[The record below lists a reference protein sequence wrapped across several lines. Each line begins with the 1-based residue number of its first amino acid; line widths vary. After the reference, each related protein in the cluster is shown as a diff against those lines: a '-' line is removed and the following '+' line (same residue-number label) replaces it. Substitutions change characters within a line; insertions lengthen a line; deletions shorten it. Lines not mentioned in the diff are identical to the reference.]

1 VRIRTKFLAVLL
13 VELISFMALSGLS
26 VATFTRVRQMKLVVE
41 QGTQLIARSRQVYGL
56 LKDVV
61 FDLFTPES
69 YQALRS
75 VVLAP
80 RSLVTGREFAHETGL
95 FSDEYQ
101 AFMGDPRVKGILA
114 RDKDLAS
121 IYQTASPLA
130 DLAFVKFQRLSGL
143 FDRARELAPTNDRD
157 LYMIIQESKDESLY
171 GIFGEIRDSSFYLNN
186 IFESFLSRFVY
197 GIKLEAERLE
207 RAVTFGFAVAVVFL
221 GAVTILLIYFLTAG
235 ILDSI
240 RNLQRAIGRLAE
252 GDFSVQVPIRSRDEL
267 GALGRDFQR
276 LAGDLK
282 KHVES
287 IPSILKDV
295 NEALPEDP
303 ATETILE
310 ILSDALLREGG
321 ARCVCVLMREGEA
334 LRMAAKSG
342 FDPLPSW
349 DKGTARAESE
359 LGSVLPAPTSTVFI
373 ADATA
378 GEPELAAFR
387 FEGTLV
393 SLILTPM
400 TVRKKAAG
408 YFLFARDDRSFT
420 DLERSRLTA
429 IADYATQVLDSV
441 AVHAALAA
449 RRDAGMEALQ
459 AQIQPHF
466 LYNILTSLMALN
478 RMGETKKL
486 EAAVIALKDM
496 LRYALERDPWS
507 TVGEEFAFLGKYCE
521 LQKLRHGDRID
532 VSLRIAEG
540 LADARLPKLIV
551 QPLVENAFIHGLEP
565 KRGHG
570 RLSVEARLADGA
582 AGGGAAGA
590 AANAPGGAD
599 RLAITIRDDGAGCPP
614 EKLAALSGGGLLQE
628 RVGLGNVRKRLELMY
643 RDARVSFSSPEG
655 GGFLALIEIPLEER
669 PQP

>member
-1 VRIRTKFLAVLL
+1 
-13 VELISFMALSGLS
+13 MALSGLS
-26 VATFTRVRQMKLVVE
+26 VATFTRVRQMKAVVE

-80 RSLVTGREFAHETGL
+80 RSLVTGREFAHETGM
-95 FSDEYQ
+95 FRDEYQ
-101 AFMGDPRVKGILA
+101 AFMGAPRVKGILA

-121 IYQTASPLA
+121 IYQSAAPLA
-130 DLAFVKFQRLSGL
+130 DLAFIKFERLSGL
-143 FDRARELAPTNDRD
+143 FDRARELAPTEDRD
-157 LYMIIQESKDESLY
+157 LYMIIQESKDETLY

-207 RAVTFGFAVAVVFL
+207 RAVTFGFAVAVIFL
-221 GAVTILLIYFLTAG
+221 GAVTVLLIYFLTSG

-240 RNLQRAIGRLAE
+240 RNLERAIGRLAE
-252 GDFSVQVPIRSRDEL
+252 GDFSVQVPIRSKDEL

-303 ATETILE
+303 ASGTILE

-321 ARCVCVLMREGEA
+321 ARCVCVLLREGEV

-349 DKGTARAESE
+349 DKGTARAEAG
-359 LGSVLPAPTSTVFI
+359 LAAVLPSPTSTVFI
-373 ADATA
+373 ADAAA
-378 GEPELAAFR
+378 GVPGLGAFR
-387 FEGTLV
+387 FEGPLV
-393 SLILTPM
+393 SLILVPM
-400 TVRKKAAG
+400 TVRKTSAG

-429 IADYATQVLDSV
+429 IADYAAQVLDSV
-441 AVHAALAA
+441 EVHAALAA

-466 LYNILTSLMALN
+466 LYNVLTSLMALN

-521 LQKLRHGDRID
+521 LQKLRHGDRIE
-532 VSLRIAEG
+532 VSFRVAEG
-540 LADARLPKLIV
+540 LNDARLPKLIV

-570 RLSVEARLADGA
+570 RLSVDARVEREGLDGVKRAGTGEGARLRIAVE
-582 AGGGAAGA
+582 
-590 AANAPGGAD
+590 
-599 RLAITIRDDGAGCPP
+599 DDGAGCPP
-614 EKLAALSGGGLLQE
+614 EKLAALSGGGFLQE
-628 RVGLGNVRKRLELMY
+628 RVGLGNVRKRLELLY
-643 RDARVSFSSPEG
+643 RDAHVSFASPGG
-655 GGFLALIEIPLEER
+655 GGFIAIIEIPLEECR
-669 PQP
+669 QQ

>member
-95 FSDEYQ
+95 FSEEYRD
-101 AFMGDPRVKGILA
+101 FMGDPRVKGILA
-114 RDKDLAS
+114 RDRDLAS
-121 IYQTASPLA
+121 IYQTAAPLA

-143 FDRARELAPTNDRD
+143 FDRARELPSTDDRD

-186 IFESFLSRFVY
+186 IFESFLSRFVH

-207 RAVTFGFAVAVVFL
+207 RAVTFGFAVAVIFL
-221 GAVTILLIYFLTAG
+221 GAITVLLIYFLTSG

-252 GDFSVQVPIRSRDEL
+252 GNFSVQVPIRSRDEL

-303 ATETILE
+303 ASGTILE

-321 ARCVCVLMREGEA
+321 ARCVCVLLREGEA

-342 FDPLPSW
+342 FDPLPAW
-349 DKGTARAESE
+349 EKGTVRAEAE
-359 LGSVLPAPTSTVFI
+359 IAKVLPSPTSTVFI
-373 ADATA
+373 ADAA
-378 GEPELAAFR
+378 AEVPGLDAFR
-387 FEGTLV
+387 FEGSLV
-393 SLILTPM
+393 SLLLVPM
-400 TVRKKAAG
+400 TVRKKSAG

-429 IADYATQVLDSV
+429 IADYAAQVLDSV
-441 AVHAALAA
+441 EVHAALAA

-507 TVGEEFAFLGKYCE
+507 TVAEEFAFLGKYCE
-521 LQKLRHGDRID
+521 LQKLRHGDRIE
-532 VSLRIAEG
+532 VSLRIGEG
-540 LADARLPKLIV
+540 LGGARLPKLIV

-565 KRGHG
+565 KRGRG
-570 RLSVEARLADGA
+570 RLSVEARAEGSVPDADNGAA
-582 AGGGAAGA
+582 AGGS
-590 AANAPGGAD
+590 GGGG
-599 RLAITIRDDGAGCPP
+599 RLAVIVRDNGAGCTP

-628 RVGLGNVRKRLELMY
+628 RVGLGNVRKRLELLY
-643 RDARVSFSSPEG
+643 PDARVSFDSPEG
-655 GGFLALIEIPLEER
+655 GGFAALLEIPLEER